1 MKQRLH
7 TLRRNDS
14 GFTLVELLVVVLIL
28 GVLSGVVV
36 FAVSNFN
43 NQGVEA
49 ACKADVK
56 NVEIADEAYVAKNSG
71 HAADTKALVDAGYLR
86 EAPPAAVGG
95 GAKYAVT
102 MTNGV
107 ITSVGC

>member
-1 MKQRLH
+1 LKQRLH

-71 HAADTKALVDAGYLR
+71 HAADAGYLR

-95 GAKYAVT
+95 SAKYAVT